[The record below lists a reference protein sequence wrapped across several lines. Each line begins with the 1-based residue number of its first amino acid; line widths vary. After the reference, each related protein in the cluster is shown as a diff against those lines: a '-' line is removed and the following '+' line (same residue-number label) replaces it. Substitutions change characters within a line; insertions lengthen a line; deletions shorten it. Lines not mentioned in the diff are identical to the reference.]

1 ATLHLAHAAAGH
13 AMTAVGTDQAFAEV
27 HFENVSIAGPHVVID
42 QPNNLVRV
50 AGRGWLRM
58 PSGSGLGGQDLS
70 KPADIT
76 VVWQDRMRFS
86 GERREAEFVGKVQ
99 AEQRTQ
105 EPANP
110 NAPPG
115 SREADPTWGRSYA
128 VCHRME

>member
-1 ATLHLAHAAAGH
+1 S
-13 AMTAVGTDQAFAEV
+13 AMTTVGSDEASAAVQLEICA
-27 HFENVSIAGPHVVID
+27 IAGPHVGID
-42 QPNNLVRV
+42 HPNILGRV
-50 AGRGWLRM
+50 TGRGWLRM
-58 PSGSGLGGQDLS
+58 PSGSDLSGQDLS
-70 KPADIT
+70 KPADLT